1 MMGSTLEMI
10 VIGVVVTAA
19 LVWVARASWK
29 SVKSKGG
36 CSSCGSAGECPFV
49 GDPEALA
56 ELSKKGQL
64 NNLDSCQP
72 GTISCR
78 ELVDSLEKDSSSKT
92 P

>member
-1 MMGSTLEMI
+1 MSSTLEML
-10 VIGVVVTAA
+10 VVGSAVAA
-19 LVWVARASWK
+19 SLIWAARAGWK

-64 NNLDSCQP
+64 TNLDSCQP
-72 GTISCR
+72 GTISCQ
-78 ELVDSLEKDSSSKT
+78 ELVESLEKESITKT

>member
-1 MMGSTLEMI
+1 MGSTLEML
-10 VIGVVVTAA
+10 VVGTAVAAA
-19 LVWVARASWK
+19 LIWAARAGWM
-29 SVKSKGG
+29 SVKTKGG

-64 NNLDSCQP
+64 TNLDSCQP
-72 GTISCR
+72 GTISCQ
-78 ELVDSLEKDSSSKT
+78 ELAESLEKETSSKT

>member
-1 MMGSTLEMI
+1 MGSAMEMMI
-10 VIGVVVTAA
+10 VGVVVAA
-19 LVWVARASWK
+19 AIVWVVRVGWK

-49 GDPEALA
+49 GDPDALA

-64 NNLDSCQP
+64 TNLDSCQP
-72 GTISCR
+72 GTISCQ
-78 ELVDSLEKDSSSKT
+78 ELAESLEKEISAKT

>member
-1 MMGSTLEMI
+1 MGSTVEML
-10 VIGVVVTAA
+10 VVGTAVAAA
-19 LVWVARASWK
+19 LIWAARAGWK

-64 NNLDSCQP
+64 TNLDSCQP
-72 GTISCR
+72 GTISCQ
-78 ELVDSLEKDSSSKT
+78 ELAESLEKETITKT

>member
-1 MMGSTLEMI
+1 MGSTLEML
-10 VIGVVVTAA
+10 VVGVAVTVA
-19 LVWVARASWK
+19 LIWAGRTGWK

-56 ELSKKGQL
+56 ELSKRGQL
-64 NNLDSCQP
+64 TNLDSCQP
-72 GTISCR
+72 GTISCQ
-78 ELVDSLEKDSSSKT
+78 ELAESLEKETITKT

>member
-1 MMGSTLEMI
+1 MGSTLEMI
-10 VIGVVVTAA
+10 VVGTAVAAA
-19 LVWVARASWK
+19 LIWAARTGWK
-29 SVKSKGG
+29 SVNTKGG

-64 NNLDSCQP
+64 TNLDSCQP
-72 GTISCR
+72 GTISCQ
-78 ELVDSLEKDSSSKT
+78 ELAESLEKESITKT

>member
-1 MMGSTLEMI
+1 MSSTLEML
-10 VIGVVVTAA
+10 VVGSAVAA
-19 LVWVARASWK
+19 SLIWAARAGWK

-64 NNLDSCQP
+64 TNLDSCQP
-72 GTISCR
+72 GTISCQ
-78 ELVDSLEKDSSSKT
+78 ELVDSLEKESITKT

>member
-1 MMGSTLEMI
+1 MGSTLEMV
-10 VIGVVVTAA
+10 VIGAA
-19 LVWVARASWK
+19 VAVALTWAIRTGWR

-49 GDPEALA
+49 GDPDALA

-64 NNLDSCQP
+64 TNLDSCQP
-72 GTISCR
+72 GTLSCQ
-78 ELVDSLEKDSSSKT
+78 ELADSLEKESSAKT